1 MATYVTL
8 CELKARVYADDTT
21 AYDCRLQSILDHA
34 EHAIIAMTD
43 HDYEDVIRITPE
55 FFPGE
60 LKEAIIQLAAA
71 WFAQP
76 EGTAPTQFHAVP
88 FGINFL
94 VKPYQKMSGGD
105 RLTPI
110 IERCRQFYGD
120 TQQ

>member
-1 MATYVTL
+1 MATYVSL

-34 EHAIIAMTD
+34 EQAIITMTE
-43 HDYEDVIRITPE
+43 HDYEDMQLVPPD

-76 EGTAPTQFHAVP
+76 EGTAPTQYHAVP
-88 FGINFL
+88 YGIAFM
-94 VKPYQKMSGGD
+94 VKPFQKLAGGD
-105 RLTPI
+105 RLSPI
-110 IERCRQFYGD
+110 IERCKEYYGPKS
-120 TQQ
+120 